1 MFGHTLDRN
10 VFWDAL
16 LLSARRDNDG
26 LCLKELTPQ
35 SMPPENIYEYQEIE
49 EALKV
54 KFVPVCEKNIVTRRM
69 ENIFVRELTVKA
81 ADEME
86 IYETYRIGNEI
97 WG

>member
-1 MFGHTLDRN
+1 
-10 VFWDAL
+10 
-16 LLSARRDNDG
+16 
-26 LCLKELTPQ
+26 
-35 SMPPENIYEYQEIE
+35 
-49 EALKV
+49 
-54 KFVPVCEKNIVTRRM
+54 M